1 MSRRASRI
9 IHYVNVMFPPAVL
22 VPASILKFYGIYF
35 SFQLIHGV
43 TDLSFNLESASAA
56 ITLTTFTLLA
66 RVYDELKDAE
76 ADMRLGKAGDPRY
89 ADRPIV
95 TGAVLV
101 EDIVFFRNILIGIL
115 ILTNIWL
122 PPMALIGFAVA
133 FLAVWL
139 SSVWFFYP
147 KISESLFLALLT
159 HNPLV
164 LFIQGYVLMFFYSQF
179 PDATFT
185 VEVIPLMIG
194 LWLPMAAWEI
204 SRKQR
209 IPEDETDYET
219 YSKMWGWKVASLVPS
234 VIVVMATALLLH
246 SGSVMG
252 LPETWA
258 YVMMGVTVIPILAG
272 LRFRL
277 SPSTKTS
284 HLQPFTEAY
293 ILTCDLSI
301 FVAQVVTF
309 GAIWI

>member
-1 MSRRASRI
+1 
-9 IHYVNVMFPPAVL
+9 MFPPAVL
-22 VPASILKFYGIYF
+22 IPACILKFYGLYF
-35 SFQLIHGV
+35 AFQLLHGV
-43 TDLSFNLESASAA
+43 KDLSFGFESISAA

-101 EDIVFFRNILIGIL
+101 EDIVFFRNVLIGVL
-115 ILTNIWL
+115 ILANIWM
-122 PPMALIGFAVA
+122 PKMALIGFAVA
-133 FLAVWL
+133 FLMVWL

-147 KISESLFLALLT
+147 KISESLLLAFLT

-164 LFIQGYVLMFFYSQF
+164 IFVQFYVLMFFYSQF
-179 PDATFT
+179 QDATFT
-185 VEVIPLMIG
+185 VEVIPLMLA

-219 YSKMWGWKVASLVPS
+219 YSRMLGWKVASLVPS
-234 VIVVMATALLLH
+234 VIVVMATALLIR
-246 SGSVMG
+246 SGTVMG
-252 LPETWA
+252 LPKAWV
-258 YVMMGVTVIPILAG
+258 YVMMGVTLIPILAG

-284 HLQPFTEAY
+284 HLQPFSEAY
-293 ILTCDLSI
+293 IVICDLSI
-301 FVAQVVTF
+301 LVAQVVTF
-309 GAIWI
+309 EMIWF